1 MSTGKLKITHLHG
14 ATSKKVCVFISQIL
28 KDTIKS
34 FYKEHIPNLITGD
47 DDQFFPR
54 ITEDNEDRFLPLIT
68 ITNQAEL
75 IRFLRPSSDG
85 KKISGSVYSSAPV
98 EQFPQQ
104 KFNDFILL
112 FNDTVR
118 IDFECTVEKY
128 NYKYVPRAA
137 SWIKVNIHVIC
148 LDRQKF
154 LDSLNIE
161 PELNVPQYVD
171 ILGKPVSVGDI
182 ICVSSM
188 NTARLYLDKVKKLTP
203 YSIVLENGGVIA
215 YKSGYENKLVVCW
228 GTTGQ
233 PHRDPDSKTRWL

>member
-85 KKISGSVYSSAPV
+85 KQLRGNVYSSTPV
-98 EQFPQQ
+98 EQLPYQ
-104 KFNDFILL
+104 KLNESVLL
-112 FNDTVR
+112 FNDTIRVK
-118 IDFECTVEKY
+118 FEWTAEKY

-188 NTARLYLDKVKKLTP
+188 NTVRLYLDKVKKLTP
-203 YSIVLENGGVIA
+203 YSIVLENGGVIV
-215 YKSGYENKLVVCW
+215 YKSGYENKLVVC
-228 GTTGQ
+228 
-233 PHRDPDSKTRWL
+233 